1 MRSIEVKQA
10 HCVLN
15 MGRVILVAS
24 LLAVIELAGSSMLD
38 RLEQHRVNT
47 KKVCVEDESAL
58 EHEIF
63 EAGKEILL
71 KCQVPKDG
79 HDLGKY
85 LDRDPITGQ
94 VTCKQNAIEKC
105 KASVQ
110 DWGKVWQKVWNSV
123 PDPTI
128 CYMYEYVITFVNSCK

>member
-1 MRSIEVKQA
+1 MRLI
-10 HCVLN
+10 
-15 MGRVILVAS
+15 ILVAS
-24 LLAVIELAGSSMLD
+24 LLAVIELAGSSILD

-47 KKVCVEDESAL
+47 KKECVEDGSAL

-63 EAGKEILL
+63 ESIDEMSL
-71 KCQVPKDG
+71 KCEIPKDG
-79 HDLGKY
+79 HDMGKY
-85 LDRDPITGQ
+85 LDYDPNTDQ

-128 CYMYEYVITFVNSCK
+128 CFEYAAMYEYVNTFVKSCE

>member
-1 MRSIEVKQA
+1 MRLI
-10 HCVLN
+10 
-15 MGRVILVAS
+15 ILVAS
-24 LLAVIELAGSSMLD
+24 LLAVIELAGSSILD

-47 KKVCVEDESAL
+47 KKECVEDGSAL

-63 EAGKEILL
+63 ESIDEMSL
-71 KCQVPKDG
+71 KCEIPKDG
-79 HDLGKY
+79 HDMGKY
-85 LDRDPITGQ
+85 LDYDPNTDQ

-128 CYMYEYVITFVNSCK
+128 CFEYVAMYEYVNTFVKSCE

>member
-1 MRSIEVKQA
+1 MKSIEVRQA
-10 HCVLN
+10 YFVLS
-15 MGRVILVAS
+15 MRLIILVAS
-24 LLAVIELAGSSMLD
+24 LLAVIELAGSSILD

-47 KKVCVEDESAL
+47 KKECVENGSAL

-63 EAGKEILL
+63 ESIDEMSL
-71 KCQVPKDG
+71 KCEIPKDG
-79 HDLGKY
+79 HDMGKY
-85 LDRDPITGQ
+85 LDYDPNTDQ

-110 DWGKVWQKVWNSV
+110 ELGRVWNKVWISV

-128 CYMYEYVITFVNSCK
+128 CEGYGIVNTFVKSCN